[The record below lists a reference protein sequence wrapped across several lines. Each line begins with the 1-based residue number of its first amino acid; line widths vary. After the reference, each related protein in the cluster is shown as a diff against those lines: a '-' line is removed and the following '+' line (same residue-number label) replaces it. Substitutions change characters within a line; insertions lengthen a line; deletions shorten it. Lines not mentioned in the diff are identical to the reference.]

1 MNVIWR
7 IATQSLPVLVR
18 RQMYD
23 DEETLMTALV
33 RVALMRSRKPS
44 SECGSRRRRANLT
57 LCDDTVATTPSEEE
71 EDDVD
76 EEAEEEEER
85 EREADKA
92 RVTAAPCTAEI
103 RQSFLLSDS
112 FILAPAGR
120 ATI

>member
-1 MNVIWR
+1 
-7 IATQSLPVLVR
+7 
-18 RQMYD
+18 MYD

-85 EREADKA
+85 EREADEA
-92 RVTAAPCTAEI
+92 RIAAARRTAKTCRT
-103 RQSFLLSDS
+103 LLLRDAIV
-112 FILAPAGR
+112 FALADR
-120 ATI
+120 AAI